1 MEDFVALL
9 LEHLPEVIGLL
20 VSGVS
25 FVVVLIKTK
34 SLNEAIKSYKE
45 CILEMQKGKTYSQ
58 DFADARFKTQYRYNA
73 STGLLEELPTKL
85 DIQALIESNRETCLS
100 QVLEKF
106 LPTSTI
112 VDNVAVV
119 NKRISKL
126 DEMLELTKKA
136 ESYKKSFCLDDNLS
150 IGEVFAEVQRRADT
164 AKSELAR
171 FIAEKEITENEK
183 NDIKTKE

>member
-9 LEHLPEVIGLL
+9 SEHLPELISFF

-45 CILEMQKGKTYSQ
+45 CILEMQKGKSYSQ
-58 DFADARFKTQYRYNA
+58 DFTNSRFKTQYRFNA

-85 DIQALIESNRETCLS
+85 DLQALIDSNRETCLA

-106 LPTSTI
+106 LPTSAL
-112 VDNVAVV
+112 VDEVAVASK
-119 NKRISKL
+119 NISKL

-136 ESYKKSFCLDDNLS
+136 ESYKKSFGLADDLS
-150 IGEVFAEVQRRADT
+150 IGEVFAEVQRRADN

-171 FIAEKEITENEK
+171 FIAQKEMIDNEK
-183 NDIKTKE
+183 KDIETKE